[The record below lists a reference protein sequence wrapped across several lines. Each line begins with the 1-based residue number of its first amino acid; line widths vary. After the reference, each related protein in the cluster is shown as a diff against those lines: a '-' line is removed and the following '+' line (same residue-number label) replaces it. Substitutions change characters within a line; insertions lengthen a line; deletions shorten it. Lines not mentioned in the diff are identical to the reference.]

1 MQKEILL
8 VIVRNCAKHQ
18 YEKNTISLISE
29 QIKVSRNKA
38 AMAINELVETGHL
51 IRVNSKPYIYLAT
64 SYLRNKGIE
73 VTSAS
78 YSSLDDVWALA
89 NEEKKD
95 FASAIGI
102 CIDNS
107 DARRNLSTGNPYC
120 RCPVNITRSKS
131 SGYHR

>member
-1 MQKEILL
+1 MQEEILL

-78 YSSLDDVWALA
+78 YRVWMMYGLLQM
-89 NEEKKD
+89 KKRK
-95 FASAIGI
+95 I
-102 CIDNS
+102 
-107 DARRNLSTGNPYC
+107 L
-120 RCPVNITRSKS
+120 KS
-131 SGYHR
+131 W